1 MLQPTKITLRDNNR
15 NILQLN
21 RKNILDDLV
30 SIINELYKPV
40 QTKKIYSNF
49 NIDFSI
55 YNKYDLQIF
64 TSINLICIGLNKFCL
79 VRIQNTNG
87 YTISFNDR

>member
-1 MLQPTKITLRDNNR
+1 M
-15 NILQLN
+15 
-21 RKNILDDLV
+21 LDDLV
-30 SIINELYKPV
+30 SIIDELDKPV
-40 QTKKIYSNF
+40 QTKNIYSNF
-49 NIDFSI
+49 NRYFSI

-64 TSINLICIGLNKFCL
+64 ASINLTCTGLNKFGL

>member
-1 MLQPTKITLRDNNR
+1 MLQPTKITLCDNNR
-15 NILQLN
+15 NVLQLN
-21 RKNILDDLV
+21 RKNMSDDLV
-30 SIINELYKPV
+30 SIIDKLDKPV
-40 QTKKIYSNF
+40 QTKKIYSSF
-49 NIDFSI
+49 NRYFSI

-64 TSINLICIGLNKFCL
+64 ASINLTCTCLNKFGL